1 MAWAVSGRRYAK
13 LSVLHRA
20 NLSFEHQVKRS
31 GFCEVSGAA
40 TGACIALQMIG
51 SPTAFAGPAVDHGVG
66 KRRFMAGM
74 TQRHRVGQDG
84 GIQSFDIVPLVNHG
98 SPPSGFEIVF
108 QFDAQRTVVVDPLQA
123 AVDVAGL
130 KNEASTF
137 C

>member
-1 MAWAVSGRRYAK
+1 
-13 LSVLHRA
+13 
-20 NLSFEHQVKRS
+20 
-31 GFCEVSGAA
+31 
-40 TGACIALQMIG
+40 MIG

-130 KNEASTF
+130 KMKPRRFAKETSSSMDVAVTNFPEQIYLWD
-137 C
+137 